1 MDDVKQGNYIDLLD
15 PEQYYTVTPARRVR
29 RQRINDNL
37 LGDGRF
43 CPTIR
48 RTDIL
53 RGFEAIDLPE
63 GCRKVVLGYSSELLK
78 RAVSYLYSKETKSSF
93 EIEHIT
99 PSSTRTERFVTML
112 QLAGK

>member
-15 PEQYYTVTPARRVR
+15 PDQYDTVTPACQVR

-53 RGFEAIDLPE
+53 QGFEAIDLPKR
-63 GCRKVVLGYSSELLK
+63 CRKVVSAVVHDATALLSK
-78 RAVSYLYSKETKSSF
+78 PALKTPASLIRALSDFIKQVKKYRPL
-93 EIEHIT
+93 I
-99 PSSTRTERFVTML
+99 
-112 QLAGK
+112 